1 MIAIIAVLCS
11 LSAPANCHV
20 EQQDQRRTREGLQLP
35 SVRGH
40 RPTDRRRLTRLW
52 KRLPAQAR
60 PVITRANN
68 SKLPTTA
75 TAREQLEPNQ
85 PSNCV
90 SNGQDS
96 PSCLWHSRQHQEEAK
111 FCCLP
116 GVAFQSRTRLAGVS
130 H

>member
-11 LSAPANCHV
+11 LSSPANCHV
-20 EQQDQRRTREGLQLP
+20 EQQDQRRTREGLQPP

-40 RPTDRRRLTRLW
+40 RPTDRRSLTRLW

-75 TAREQLEPNQ
+75 TALDQPEPNQ
-85 PSNCV
+85 PSKCI
-90 SNGQDS
+90 SNGQIVKAAS
-96 PSCLWHSRQHQEEAK
+96 GILSSTKRKQGSAACSVSGSNLSRD
-111 FCCLP
+111 
-116 GVAFQSRTRLAGVS
+116 
-130 H
+130 